1 MDSRIATTAA
11 LAAGTR
17 TLDTNAL
24 AQIGAWSGGTGQGL
38 VPVQNN
44 FWDQYTGNQL
54 IVVAPNEGLIIA
66 NLTAMGA
73 SGVVRLYANVEFAI
87 ASAF

>member
-1 MDSRIATTAA
+1 MDARIAAAAA
-11 LAAGTR
+11 LTAGTR

-24 AQIGAWSGGTGQGL
+24 AQIGAWSGGAGQGI

-44 FWDQYTGNQL
+44 LWDQYTGDQL
-54 IVVAPNEGLIIA
+54 VVLAPNEGLIIA

-73 SGVVRLYANVEFAI
+73 AGVVRLYVNVELAI
-87 ASAF
+87 TNSF